1 MQERNDSFEELRANL
16 LEKLRNQGC
25 SPITIT
31 GYRYQCNSIFKWMR
45 RNDYDHYSVEGG
57 NKYLQD
63 YCAKHGENQ
72 YYTTLRTVIYRLNDI
87 LKDTWQDVHSDKGKH
102 FCLPDAFVE
111 IVDRYCYW
119 NVRTGHAAGTIRNKR
134 YAVSWFLDELSKQKC
149 KSLEEMSPILIT
161 QTCIKITDHN
171 LWSEIRMFLR
181 YLVEFEGVKSDY
193 STIIPHYT
201 KPYVIPS
208 VYSVEEIRAIEE
220 TIDTGTI
227 IGKRDYAMIL
237 LASRMGMRSGDIA
250 RLRIEDVQNRT
261 DLDIIQEKTGNTLHL
276 PLIREVKLAIDD
288 YLSVKPS
295 SQSDLVFINVYAP
308 YNPVTT
314 STIRAALRKYI
325 RVSGIDPR
333 KRKSGPHALR
343 ASLASSMVNDDINY
357 ETVRKVLGHS
367 SNNAIKHYARID
379 TERLRRYSLTPPLP
393 VGRFYTFLYGEVEK
407 R

>member
-1 MQERNDSFEELRANL
+1 
-16 LEKLRNQGC
+16 
-25 SPITIT
+25 
-31 GYRYQCNSIFKWMR
+31 
-45 RNDYDHYSVEGG
+45 
-57 NKYLQD
+57 
-63 YCAKHGENQ
+63 
-72 YYTTLRTVIYRLNDI
+72 
-87 LKDTWQDVHSDKGKH
+87 
-102 FCLPDAFVE
+102 
-111 IVDRYCYW
+111 
-119 NVRTGHAAGTIRNKR
+119 
-134 YAVSWFLDELSKQKC
+134 
-149 KSLEEMSPILIT
+149 
-161 QTCIKITDHN
+161 
-171 LWSEIRMFLR
+171 MFLR

-288 YLSVKPS
+288 YLSVRPS
-295 SQSDLVFINVYAP
+295 SQSDVVFINVYAP